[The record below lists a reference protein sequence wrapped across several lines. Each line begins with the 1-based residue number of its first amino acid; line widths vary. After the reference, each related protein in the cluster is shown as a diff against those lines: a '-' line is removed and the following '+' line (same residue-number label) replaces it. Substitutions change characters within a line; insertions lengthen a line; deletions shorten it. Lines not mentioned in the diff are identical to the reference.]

1 MQDDIDIEGYD
12 WNEGESDHEGEMAI
26 SQLHRIAEMAEMLLD
41 IIGEN
46 DELPGWV
53 QYKLG
58 RAYSDMSDLFGYIES
73 KSHGLHDGDL
83 SYDDQDMMPADIDS
97 LSVSEGRKKKP
108 KGLWANIRAKKARGE
123 RPAKPGEK
131 GYPDKKTW
139 EKLTN
144 ENLLRTIR
152 DLVQKSLKK

>member
-1 MQDDIDIEGYD
+1 MQKDMDHMQDPGHD
-12 WNEGESDHEGEMAI
+12 WNEGEPDHEGEMAV

-73 KSHGLHDGDL
+73 KSHDLHDGDL
-83 SYDDQDMMPADIDS
+83 SYDDDGMMSPDIEMP
-97 LSVSEGRKKKP
+97 VAEGNEKKGMWYYINLRKKQHKKP
-108 KGLWANIRAKKARGE
+108 H
-123 RPAKPGEK
+123 KPGQK
-131 GYPDKKTW
+131 GYPSKKAW
-139 EKLTN
+139 KNLT
-144 ENLLRTIR
+144 
-152 DLVQKSLKK
+152 KKK